1 MHWNVHEGMLL
12 NDNLNWRWWN
22 LQKKSRVNVLTLSQ
36 VQFDI
41 YSWWFFD
48 PINSHL
54 YSIWTKFSVVFEDLT
69 TARRWKATV
78 AICGSWV
85 RTHLNPEHGRNMKY
99 TFIFSNRENINSN
112 GQMIYFVRV
121 IQLFA
126 SFLRY
131 HVLCDIYS
139 MWHPFIG
146 HLLDVSWYT
155 KQGTGSVKHRKWEEG
170 VVTFYKQLNSFD
182 VDVMWPAVVYLFITE
197 MMDVAAQLYY
207 IILF

>member
-1 MHWNVHEGMLL
+1 MPGNALERSWRNAIKWQFKLTLVKFAEKIKSKCINVITSAI
-12 NDNLNWRWWN
+12 WN
-22 LQKKSRVNVLTLSQ
+22 LSL
-36 VQFDI
+36 I

-99 TFIFSNRENINSN
+99 TFIFSNRENINM
-112 GQMIYFVRV
+112 MIYFVRV

-155 KQGTGSVKHRKWEEG
+155 KQGTGSVEHRKWEEG
-170 VVTFYKQLNSFD
+170 VVTFRK
-182 VDVMWPAVVYLFITE
+182 
-197 MMDVAAQLYY
+197 
-207 IILF
+207 